1 MYKINPDRANSKLLY
16 TNFMITAIDI
26 GGTKT
31 LIAQFGDDG
40 AMGQPIRFL
49 TPQDPEAFL
58 QELDQ
63 HLRGLGDV
71 SSIVVGVA
79 GRASGGVISGG
90 LNLVQWEGFELV
102 KRLQEAYKCPVGIE
116 NDGNLAAL
124 SEINALSPVPKVGL
138 YLTISTGIG
147 SGLVVN
153 GELAPLL
160 SRHSYGHMVF
170 NHEDKWQT
178 WEAFASGKAMAT
190 RLGHLASEIKDPAD
204 WEWIAEQIAVG
215 LLGIIHP
222 VAPEVIVFG
231 GSVGGFIE
239 QYRAPLEKLL
249 KERLSAPSLLPE
261 LRAAAHPNE
270 AVLYGCYHYATHQL
284 ARQ

>member
-1 MYKINPDRANSKLLY
+1 MYKINPDRANGKLLY

-40 AMGQPIRFL
+40 VMQQPVRFL
-49 TPQDPEAFL
+49 TPQDPEEFL
-58 QELDQ
+58 RELDAR
-63 HLRGLGDV
+63 LSGLGSV
-71 SSIVVGVA
+71 TSIVVGVA
-79 GRASGGVISGG
+79 GRASGGVVSGG
-90 LNLVQWEGFELV
+90 LNLQQWEGFELV
-102 KRLQEAYKCPVGIE
+102 KRLQETFKCPVGIE

-124 SEINALSPVPKVGL
+124 AEINALSPAPKVGL

-170 NHEDKWQT
+170 KHEGSWRT
-178 WEAFASGKAMAT
+178 WESFASGKAMAKS
-190 RLGHLASEIKDPAD
+190 LGKLAGEITDPAE
-204 WEWIAEQIAVG
+204 WNWIAEQIAVG
-215 LLGIIHP
+215 LVAVIHP

-231 GSVGGFIE
+231 GSVGGFLE
-239 QYRAPLEKLL
+239 HYRKPLEAILQ
-249 KERLSAPSLLPE
+249 ERLSNPSLMPTL
-261 LRAAAHPNE
+261 AAAHHPDK
-270 AVLYGCYHYATHQL
+270 AVLYGCYHHATHRL
-284 ARQ
+284 AQ